1 MKNVPLQ
8 RIAAI
13 DVFRAL
19 TMTLMLFVNDIP
31 GVKNIPHWLLHAE
44 VNEDMLGFSDTIFP
58 AFLFCMGMSI
68 PFAVRS
74 RMKKGDDLF
83 GVTTHIL
90 ERTIALIVMG
100 LFTVNYSSIDPV
112 ASGISRD
119 WFCILMVIGF
129 FLLWAVYPK
138 TTGWKKQLFSGMKI
152 AGIVLLLTLLF
163 VFESKSGGGFERK
176 WWGILGLIGW
186 TYLTCAAIYLFT
198 RENLKRNAIAWVI
211 LVALMILQHTDL
223 MGLEAGKVFLFSFI
237 PSDFTLHAFGFS
249 GLLVSL
255 LMLKYAN
262 TEKPGKFIG
271 ILCALGAV
279 MLIAAFISHPCWII
293 SKIQATPTWFFY
305 CMAAFFPLFGCFY
318 WLTDVRQKQ
327 HWFNIIK
334 PAGTATLT
342 CYIIPYI
349 WYSLLPILHIQYP
362 AVLNSGMPGLLRSL
376 VFSLIIVA
384 IGGLLVRAKIKLKV

>member
-1 MKNVPLQ
+1 MKNLPVQ

-31 GVKNIPHWLLHAE
+31 GLKNIPHWLLHADI
-44 VNEDMLGFSDTIFP
+44 NEDMLGFSDTIFP

-83 GVTTHIL
+83 QVTTHIL

-100 LFTVNYSSIDPV
+100 LFTVNYGSIDPV

-138 TTGWKKQLFSGMKI
+138 ATGRKKHLFSAMKI
-152 AGIVLLLTLLF
+152 GGAILLLTLLF
-163 VFESKSGGGFERK
+163 VFEGKNGFSFERK

-186 TYLTCAAIYLFT
+186 TYLTCAVIYLFT
-198 RENLKRNAIAWVI
+198 RENLKRNVIAWSVL
-211 LVALMILQHTDL
+211 LVLMVVQHTNL
-223 MGLEAGKVFLFSFI
+223 GGMEAGKVFLFSFI
-237 PSDFTLHAFGFS
+237 PSDFTLHVFGFS

-255 LMLKYAN
+255 LMLKYASVDN
-262 TEKPGKFIG
+262 PGKFIG
-271 ILCALGAV
+271 TLCVLGAV
-279 MLIAAFISHPCWII
+279 MLIAAFTSHQYWII

-305 CMAAFFPLFGCFY
+305 CMAIFFPLFGFFY
-318 WLTDVRQKQ
+318 WLTDVKQKQ
-327 HWFNIIK
+327 HWFNVIK

-342 CYIIPYI
+342 CYIIPYV
-349 WYSLLPILHIQYP
+349 WYSLLPILHFTYP

-376 VFSLIIVA
+376 VFSLIIVG
-384 IGGLLVRAKIKLKV
+384 IGGLLVKVKVKLKV